1 MIYRSGRPA
10 VALVCLGLLGT
21 DQGLI
26 GWSGTVR
33 WLRHWVKWQ
42 TGTGARFLE
51 AVSAATPPGTS
62 LEPQTRMASVL
73 PYEAQSATPNEEA
86 DTGERAGALDSAI
99 AAQSGVVC

>member
-26 GWSGTVR
+26 GWSGTGR

-42 TGTGARFLE
+42 TGNRGSVSGSCFGGYAARDI
-51 AVSAATPPGTS
+51 AGT
-62 LEPQTRMASVL
+62 TNA
-73 PYEAQSATPNEEA
+73 Y
-86 DTGERAGALDSAI
+86 GECIAL
-99 AAQSGVVC
+99 